1 MDLYTTLS
9 CIGSKM
15 LSSETK
21 KRNMRIYFVLI
32 CVLIINAVHAQK
44 HSDRAFKNYWQQY
57 KNDLYEII
65 KDDTSHV
72 RFYAYDPKMIVKAK
86 VTLLK
91 DEPVFKMTT
100 SSGKT
105 KDAQKY
111 ALLEF
116 SLHGKS
122 FRIFAYQLL
131 MLKNKTETA
140 DDLFVPFTDFTCGK
154 TSYGGGRYLD
164 FKIKDIVNNQ
174 LIIDFNKAY
183 NPYCAFTTGYNCP
196 IPPREN
202 DIKTAIRAG
211 EKYDADKFKH

>member
-1 MDLYTTLS
+1 
-9 CIGSKM
+9 
-15 LSSETK
+15 
-21 KRNMRIYFVLI
+21 MRFYFVLM
-32 CVLIINAVHAQK
+32 CVFATGITNAQK
-44 HSDRAFKNYWQQY
+44 HTNSAFKTYRQQY

-65 KDDTSHV
+65 KGDTAHIA
-72 RFYAYDPKMIVKAK
+72 FYDFNPAMIVKAK

-91 DEPVFKMTT
+91 NEPVFKMTT

-111 ALLEF
+111 AVLEF
-116 SLHGKS
+116 LLNGKS

-164 FKIKDIVNNQ
+164 FKLKDIVNNQ

-202 DIKTAIRAG
+202 DIPVSMKAG
-211 EKYDADKFKH
+211 EKYNADKFKH

>member
-1 MDLYTTLS
+1 
-9 CIGSKM
+9 
-15 LSSETK
+15 
-21 KRNMRIYFVLI
+21 MRVYLALI
-32 CVLIINAVHAQK
+32 CAFIFHTAHAQK
-44 HSDRAFKNYWQQY
+44 NTGVTFKTYRQQY

-65 KDDTSHV
+65 KGDTAHIA
-72 RFYAYDPKMIVKAK
+72 FYDYNPAMIVKAK

-91 DEPVFKMTT
+91 NEPVFKMTT

-116 SLHGKS
+116 SLNGKP

-131 MLKNKTETA
+131 ALKSKAETA
-140 DDLFVPFTDFTCGK
+140 DELFVPFTDFTCGK

-164 FKIKDIVNNQ
+164 FKLKDIVNNQ
-174 LIIDFNKAY
+174 LTIDFNKAY
-183 NPYCAFTTGYNCP
+183 NPYCAFTSGYNCP

-202 DIKTAIRAG
+202 DIKTAVKAG
-211 EKYDADKFKH
+211 ERYNADKFKH